1 MNILILHGWGLSG
14 GHYKDLTDLLTQNGH
29 RVLTPDLPG
38 FGQEKAPQSPY
49 HLSDYVAFVISY
61 LKKHKI
67 RKVTI
72 IGHSFGGRI
81 GILLSSTYP
90 SLVHELILTGVPGFK
105 AESSGRIVLFRM
117 IAKAGMRV
125 FSLPGLNR
133 FGESARALLYRAA
146 KTSDYKRTTGVM
158 RETFKIIINEDL
170 AISMRKLTVPTRL
183 IWGKNDTITPVTTA
197 YRMKKCIPN
206 AKLLIIPHAGHSVVY
221 QQPKLFLHFFLRVNS

>member
-14 GHYKDLTDLLTQNGH
+14 DHYKDLARLLTQKGH

-38 FGQEKAPQSPY
+38 FGHEKAPQRPY
-49 HLSDYVAFVISY
+49 HLSDYVAFVVSY
-61 LKKHKI
+61 LNKQKI
-67 RKVTI
+67 KKVTI

-81 GILLSSTYP
+81 GILLASSYP
-90 SLVHELILTGVPGFK
+90 SLVRELILTGVPGFK

-117 IAKAGMRV
+117 IAKVGMGI

-133 FGESARALLYRAA
+133 FREQARALLYRAA
-146 KTSDYKRTTGVM
+146 KTADYKRTTGVM

-170 AISMRKLTVPTRL
+170 VASMRNLTVPTRL
-183 IWGKNDTITPVTTA
+183 TWGENDTITPVTTA

-206 AKLLIIPHAGHSVVY
+206 AMLLIIPHAGHSVVY
-221 QQPKLFLHFFLRVNS
+221 QQPKRFLHFFSGASS